1 MASTRLYLLIEETA
15 RELASRLLIANFA
28 LEQGFEVIL
37 APQWAVWENLQDLQ
51 PGIVL
56 FKGNNGAQS
65 LRMRRAKAAGHLVVS
80 LEEEAFG
87 VSDRREI
94 VRLYE
99 PGIGAV
105 CDLFLTQGLFH
116 ARCLA
121 ERFPEIVSRIRTTGN
136 PRSDLLSA
144 TLSAPLRQE
153 GRRLREI
160 HGKFVLLNTNFG
172 SINPRRGDAV
182 DYFES
187 CVRLGIIDPNN
198 AEDMGDLLTWCD
210 WVRTNLSALMELIGR
225 LVSEGFP
232 WRVVVRPHPSE
243 NIDIWQRN
251 FAGIDGVEVIRE
263 GDHHAWTLAA
273 QLLLHTSSTTG
284 LEAFLLGVPAI
295 TLCAGDNRWH
305 QLYTANLVNQVDTSA
320 AAAADTLFRFANQSR
335 ISDTRS
341 ALGETAGSCFKD
353 QLVDHLQVD
362 GNRFAAEHIVE
373 ALVDLREQ
381 GAGRLERSTGK
392 EQIWVVNL
400 PDSKID
406 PGQFAL
412 SAVAARLESLRVL
425 LNRTEPIDVGFLGPE
440 MIRLTL
446 DQVGSV

>member
-65 LRMRRAKAAGHLVVS
+65 LIMRRAKAAGHLVAS

-99 PGIGAV
+99 PGIGAF

-121 ERFPEIVSRIRTTGN
+121 ERFPEIASRIRTTGN

-144 TLSAPLRQE
+144 TLSAPLRQAA
-153 GRRLREI
+153 RRLRETQ
-160 HGKFVLLNTNFG
+160 GKFVLFNTNFG
-172 SINPRRGDAV
+172 SINPRHGDAIT
-182 DYFES
+182 YFET
-187 CVRLGIIDPNN
+187 CARLGIIDPDN
-198 AEDMGDLLTWCD
+198 AEDMDDLLTWCD
-210 WVRTNLSALMELIGR
+210 WERTNLSALMELVGR
-225 LVSEGFP
+225 LVSRGFP

-251 FAGIDGVEVIRE
+251 LAGVDGVEVIRE

-295 TLCAGDNRWH
+295 ALCAGDNRWH

-320 AAAADTLFRFANQSR
+320 AAAADTLFRFVDQSR
-335 ISDTRS
+335 IGDTRS
-341 ALGETAGSCFKD
+341 AAGDPEGSRFKD
-353 QLVDHLQVD
+353 QLADHMKVDQH
-362 GNRFAAEHIVE
+362 RFAAEHVVE

-381 GAGRLERSTGK
+381 GAGGLASSTGQ
-392 EQIWVVNL
+392 ELIRAVAL
-400 PDSKID
+400 ADSKID

-412 SAVAARLESLRVL
+412 PAVAARLESLRTL
-425 LNRTEPIDVGFLGPE
+425 LNRTEPVDVGFLGPG
-440 MIRLTL
+440 MIRLAV
-446 DQVGSV
+446 DRVGPV